1 MLLKDIEHGLFNGA
15 VDVEKLLSVLIVVER
30 VGRLEEEGDGEAEGS
45 RQGGGS
51 GEARGRLVMP
61 SHESSNRKRRFRV

>member
-1 MLLKDIEHGLFNGA
+1 MLLEELEHGLIDGA
-15 VDVEKLLSVLIVVER
+15 VDVEELLSVLIVVQR

-45 RQGGGS
+45 RQEGGS

-61 SHESSNRKRRFRV
+61 SHESSKCKRRFRV